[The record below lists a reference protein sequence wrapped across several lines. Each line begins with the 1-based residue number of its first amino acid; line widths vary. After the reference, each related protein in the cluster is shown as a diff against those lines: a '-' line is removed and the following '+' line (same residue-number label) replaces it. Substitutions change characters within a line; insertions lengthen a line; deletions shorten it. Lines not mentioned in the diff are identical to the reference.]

1 MKGQIM
7 NAERRKQ
14 IDTIMSILE
23 NMRNNI
29 ESVRDS
35 EEVAYDNLPES
46 LQNSDKGEKSQAAM
60 TAMDSAAMDID
71 NAIDNLLEAQ
81 T

>member
-1 MKGQIM
+1 M

-35 EEVAYDNLPES
+35 EEDAYDNLPES

>member
-1 MKGQIM
+1 M